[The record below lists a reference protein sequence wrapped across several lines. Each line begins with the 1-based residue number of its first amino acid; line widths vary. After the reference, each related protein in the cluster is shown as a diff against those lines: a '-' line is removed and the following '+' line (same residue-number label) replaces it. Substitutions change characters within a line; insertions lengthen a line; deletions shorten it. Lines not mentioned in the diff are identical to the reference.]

1 MAPPRSMLAVLAF
14 LGMSSLLVGLA
25 STTTALA
32 ADSHSSTAVPTDGSD
47 HGVNESRFQ
56 LLWSKDTDQ
65 ENLSSDDFAA
75 NGSSSAEF
83 TQRLSRS
90 TDYLFDDPI
99 EDVEQW
105 NNGDFSEYAAGD
117 AATSVHP
124 ESADLE
130 DGRYIKDAHA
140 SIFTVQP
147 STVLQSST
155 ESTTYIAPEG
165 EVLATADYRVAV
177 PDDSESGP
185 VREEWSLEVAEL
197 DGVELRADGQQL
209 DSNTS
214 HQSTLEYSGLS
225 GDPTLTV
232 AVDISAQLRHEQ
244 RTCDEYNR
252 STDSCDGSWET
263 ELTHPSEQLTVT
275 DSRNTTVNRLDTAT
289 GTQTTF
295 ETDGAQT
302 GAVVHPGTVWSA
314 IEIDDDTRI
323 RGNWRFY
330 AAGDA
335 GWHTMVSRTETGTT
349 RENSTVRP
357 AQLYAVPMQA
367 GPDVSSGA
375 TETVEP
381 PLEIE
386 DAWGSERGGP
396 SLAEAI
402 DVTPVEQYVNSSSVA
417 LRSESIAADSFDTVT
432 VRGIVRGQ
440 SQTVSLADQGIVR
453 ETNLNL
459 TVLKADSSGA
469 VVEAV
474 VTENATGEPVTTG
487 RVEVG
492 NQSAPVNASGMAR
505 LQLEERPSLL
515 VDGTYV
521 AEDWWRAETMYATTE
536 DRTKIPPK
544 YPKFAQL
551 VQLAL
556 VTLLWFLPVAL
567 AVYGFDYLTGGTFL
581 GLTDTHDR

>member
-1 MAPPRSMLAVLAF
+1 MLVVVAL
-14 LGMSSLLVGLA
+14 LGTSSLLGGLA
-25 STTTALA
+25 STTALA
-32 ADSHSSTAVPTDGSD
+32 ADSHSSTAVTAGGPD
-47 HGVNESRFQ
+47 HGVNESRFY
-56 LLWSKDTDQ
+56 LLWSEDTDQ

-75 NGSSSAEF
+75 NASSSAEF

-105 NNGDFSEYAAGD
+105 NRGDFGEYTAGD

-140 SIFTVQP
+140 SIFAVQP
-147 STVLQSST
+147 STVLQSGT

-165 EVLATADYRVAV
+165 EVLATADYRVEV
-177 PDDSESGP
+177 PDDRESGP
-185 VREEWSLEVAEL
+185 VREEWSLEEAEL
-197 DGVELRADGQQL
+197 DGVDLQAAGQQL
-209 DSNTS
+209 DSNIS
-214 HQSTLEYSGLS
+214 HRSTLEYSGLS

-232 AVDISAQLRHEQ
+232 AVDISAQLRHER
-244 RTCDEYNR
+244 RTCDEYNE
-252 STDSCDGSWET
+252 SADSCDGSWET
-263 ELTHPSEQLTVT
+263 ELTHPSDQLTVT
-275 DSRNTTVNRLDTAT
+275 DSRNTTVNQIDTAT

-295 ETDGAQT
+295 ETDDEQT
-302 GAVVHPGTVWSA
+302 GAVVHPSTIWSV
-314 IEIDDDTRI
+314 IEIDDGTRV

-330 AAGDA
+330 SAGDA
-335 GWHTMVSRTETGTT
+335 GWQTMVSRTETGTT
-349 RENSTVRP
+349 RANSTVRP

-367 GPDVSSGA
+367 EPDVSSGA

-386 DAWGSERGGP
+386 DAWGSEHAGP

-402 DVTPVEQYVNSSSVA
+402 DVTPVDQYVNSSSVA
-417 LRSESIAADSFDTVT
+417 LQSESITADSFDTVT
-432 VRGIVRGQ
+432 VHGIVRGQ
-440 SQTVSLADQGIVR
+440 SQTVSLADDGIVR

-459 TVLKADSSGA
+459 TVLEDDYSGV
-469 VVEAV
+469 VVEAT

-492 NQSAPVNASGMAR
+492 NQSAPLNASGMAR
-505 LQLEERPSLL
+505 LHLEERPSLL
-515 VDGTYV
+515 VEGTYV
-521 AEDWWRAETMYATTE
+521 AEDWWRTETMYATAE
-536 DRTKIPPK
+536 DRAKAPPK
-544 YPKFAQL
+544 YPQFAQL

-567 AVYGFDYLTGGTFL
+567 AVYGFDYLTDGAFL
-581 GLTDTHDR
+581 GLTDTDDR

>member
-1 MAPPRSMLAVLAF
+1 MLVVVAL
-14 LGMSSLLVGLA
+14 LGTSSLVAGLA
-25 STTTALA
+25 STTILA
-32 ADSHSSTAVPTDGSD
+32 ADSHSSTAVPTSGPDN
-47 HGVNESRFQ
+47 GVNESRFY
-56 LLWSKDTDQ
+56 LLWSEDTEQ
-65 ENLSSDDFAA
+65 ENLSSDDFDVNA
-75 NGSSSAEF
+75 SSSAEF

-105 NNGDFSEYAAGD
+105 NRGDFGEYAAGD

-130 DGRYIKDAHA
+130 DGQYIKDAHT
-140 SIFTVQP
+140 SIFAVQP
-147 STVLQSST
+147 STVLQSGT
-155 ESTTYIAPEG
+155 ESTTYIAPKG

-177 PDDSESGP
+177 PDDRESGP
-185 VREEWSLEVAEL
+185 VREEWSLEEAEL
-197 DGVELRADGQQL
+197 EEVELRAAGQQL

-232 AVDISAQLRHEQ
+232 EVDISAQLRHER
-244 RTCDEYNR
+244 RTCDEYNQ

-263 ELTHPSEQLTVT
+263 ELTHPFEQLTVT
-275 DSRNTTVNRLDTAT
+275 DSRNTTVNRFDTAT

-295 ETDGAQT
+295 ETDDEQT

-314 IEIDDDTRI
+314 IETNDDIRV

-330 AAGDA
+330 SAGDA
-335 GWHTMVSRTETGTT
+335 GWHTMVSRTETETT
-349 RENSTVRP
+349 RANSTVRP

-367 GPDVSSGA
+367 EPDVSSGS

-386 DAWGSERGGP
+386 DAWGSEHAGP

-402 DVTPVEQYVNSSSVA
+402 DVTPVDQYVNSSSVA
-417 LRSESIAADSFDTVT
+417 LQSESITADSFDTVT
-432 VRGIVRGQ
+432 VHGIVRGQ
-440 SQTVSLADQGIVR
+440 SQTVSLADDGIVR

-459 TVLKADSSGA
+459 TVLEADSSGA
-469 VVEAV
+469 VVEAT

-492 NQSAPVNASGMAR
+492 NQSAPLNASGMAR
-505 LQLEERPSLL
+505 LHLEERPSLV

-521 AEDWWRAETMYATTE
+521 AEDWWRAETMYATAE
-536 DRTKIPPK
+536 DRAKIPPK

-556 VTLLWFLPVAL
+556 VTLLWFLPVVL

-581 GLTDTHDR
+581 GLTDTDDR

>member
-1 MAPPRSMLAVLAF
+1 MLVVLAL
-14 LGMSSLLVGLA
+14 LGTSTLLGGLA
-25 STTTALA
+25 STTTLA
-32 ADSHSSTAVPTDGSD
+32 VDSNSSTAVPTDGSD

-56 LLWSKDTDQ
+56 LLWSEDIEQ
-65 ENLSSDDFAA
+65 ENLSSDDFDA
-75 NGSSSAEF
+75 NASSSEEF

-90 TDYLFDDPI
+90 TDYLFDNPI

-105 NNGDFSEYAAGD
+105 NSGDFGEYDAGD
-117 AATSVHP
+117 TAMSVHP
-124 ESADLE
+124 ELADLDDE
-130 DGRYIKDAHA
+130 RYIKDAHA
-140 SIFTVQP
+140 SIFAVQP
-147 STVLQSST
+147 STVLQSGT
-155 ESTTYIAPEG
+155 ESTTYIAPKG

-177 PDDSESGP
+177 PDDRESGP
-185 VREEWSLEVAEL
+185 VREKWSLEEAEL
-197 DGVELRADGQQL
+197 DGVELRVDGQQL

-232 AVDISAQLRHEQ
+232 AVDIAAQLRHER
-244 RTCDEYNR
+244 RTCDEYNQ

-263 ELTHPSEQLTVT
+263 ELTHPSDQLTVT

-295 ETDGAQT
+295 ETDDEQT
-302 GAVVHPGTVWSA
+302 GAVVHPGAVWST
-314 IEIDDDTRI
+314 IEIDDVTRV

-330 AAGDA
+330 AAGDT

-349 RENSTVRP
+349 RANSTVRP

-367 GPDVSSGA
+367 EPDVSSNVPDA
-375 TETVEP
+375 VEP

-386 DAWGSERGGP
+386 DAWGSEHAGP
-396 SLAEAI
+396 PLAEAI
-402 DVTPVEQYVNSSSVA
+402 DVTPVDQYVNSSSVA
-417 LRSESIAADSFDTVT
+417 LQSESITADSFDTVT
-432 VRGIVRGQ
+432 VHGIVRGQ
-440 SQTVSLADQGIVR
+440 SQTVSLADDGIVR

-469 VVEAV
+469 VVEAT

-492 NQSAPVNASGMAR
+492 NQSAPVNASGMAQ
-505 LQLEERPSLL
+505 LHLEERPSLV

-521 AEDWWRAETMYATTE
+521 AEDWWRAETMYATAE
-536 DRTKIPPK
+536 DRSKIPPK

>member
-1 MAPPRSMLAVLAF
+1 MLVVVALI
-14 LGMSSLLVGLA
+14 GTSSLLGGLA
-25 STTTALA
+25 STTVLA
-32 ADSHSSTAVPTDGSD
+32 ADSHSSTAVPTGGPD
-47 HGVNESRFQ
+47 HGVNESRFY
-56 LLWSKDTDQ
+56 LLWSEDTEQ
-65 ENLSSDDFAA
+65 ANLSNDDFAA
-75 NGSSSAEF
+75 NASSSAEF
-83 TQRLSRS
+83 TQRLSQS

-105 NNGDFSEYAAGD
+105 NSGDFGEYAAGD

-124 ESADLE
+124 ESAALE

-140 SIFTVQP
+140 SIFAVQP
-147 STVLQSST
+147 STVLQSGT
-155 ESTTYIAPEG
+155 ESTTYIAPKG

-177 PDDSESGP
+177 PDDRESGP
-185 VREEWSLEVAEL
+185 VREEWSLEEAEL
-197 DGVELRADGQQL
+197 EEVELQANGQQL

-214 HQSTLEYSGLS
+214 HRSTLEYSGLS

-232 AVDISAQLRHEQ
+232 AVDIAAQLRHER

-289 GTQTTF
+289 GTQTAF
-295 ETDGAQT
+295 ETDGEQT
-302 GAVVHPGTVWSA
+302 GAVVHPGTIWSA
-314 IEIDDDTRI
+314 IEIDDDTRV
-323 RGNWRFY
+323 RGSWRFY
-330 AAGDA
+330 SAGDA
-335 GWHTMVSRTETGTT
+335 GWHTMVSRTETETT
-349 RENSTVRP
+349 RANSTVRP

-367 GPDVSSGA
+367 EPDVSSDA
-375 TETVEP
+375 METVEP

-402 DVTPVEQYVNSSSVA
+402 DVTPVNQYVNSSSVA
-417 LRSESIAADSFDTVT
+417 LQSESIAADSFDTVT
-432 VRGIVRGQ
+432 VHGIVRGQ
-440 SQTVSLADQGIVR
+440 SQTVSLADDGIVR

-459 TVLKADSSGA
+459 TVLDADSSGT
-469 VVEAV
+469 VVEAT
-474 VTENATGEPVTTG
+474 VTENATGEPVATG

-492 NQSAPVNASGMAR
+492 NQSAPLNASSMAR
-505 LQLEERPSLL
+505 LHLEERPSIV

-521 AEDWWRAETMYATTE
+521 AEDWWRTETMYATAE
-536 DRTKIPPK
+536 DRAKIPPK

-567 AVYGFDYLTGGTFL
+567 AVYGFDYLTDGTFL
-581 GLTDTHDR
+581 GLTDTDDR